1 MVAWPMRVGAV
12 TRRAVNLAVVV
23 WMLAAMAQA
32 AIASAP
38 PAPPTEDRR
47 CLECHGQRHIGEI
60 GPLDRQSMVAP
71 MPGQTTWPEV
81 DAEAPATRPELF
93 VDYERVYRFSV
104 HQAITCVSCH
114 ADCQELPHPIRPEP
128 ARCEPCHAP
137 QGREFAGS
145 VHGRAIAGGSAV
157 AAHCNDCHGKHD
169 ILSSKNPQ
177 SRTYKL
183 QLPFTC
189 ANCHANPVLMEQEH
203 VRQPQAAEQY
213 IDSMHGRGLI
223 KQGLIVVP
231 SCNDCHGVHNI
242 RPDDD
247 PQSAI
252 HKDNIPDT
260 CGKCHVGVEAVYR
273 NSIHG
278 QLWES
283 GDDRGPVCGTC
294 HSAHD
299 IIDPTEEAFKL
310 QIDDRCGFCHEDRLH
325 RYRETFHGKAMA
337 LGMPGVAACYDC
349 HGAHDILPVSD
360 PDSSLSEQNKLET
373 CRQCHPNAGG
383 RFAEYIAHADH
394 TRRTD
399 YPALYWTFV
408 FMTTIV
414 VGTFAF
420 FGVHTLLWLLRSAVF
435 YFRDPKAFREAK
447 TKAAKDDE
455 VFVRFRPFE
464 RFLHGL
470 VVMSFLLL
478 VATGMPLKF
487 YYTGWAQWMVD
498 LMGGLHVAGILH
510 RAGAIVTFIYFALH
524 LLSLGRAAVRNRHRF
539 KSPKTG
545 HYSLR
550 AFFGVVFGA
559 DMPLPNLHDVRDFW
573 AHQKW
578 FFGRGP
584 RPQFDKWTYWE
595 KFDYFAVFWGV
606 AMIGLSGLIMWFPE
620 FFTRFLPG
628 GIINIA
634 LIIHSDE
641 ALLAAGF
648 IFTFHFFNVH
658 FRVEKFPM
666 DPVIF
671 SGRVS
676 RAEMLHERKRWYDR
690 LVADGQLDKI
700 RVRDEWAQWKRVM
713 HPLGFLAF
721 GMGTLLLVLIFYAM
735 SSRLIGGGP

>member
-1 MVAWPMRVGAV
+1 MRVGAV
-12 TRRAVNLAVVV
+12 TRRTVNLATIV
-23 WMLAAMAQA
+23 WMLTAAAQT

-38 PAPPTEDRR
+38 PTPPTEDRR

-71 MPGQTTWPEV
+71 MPGQTTWPEL

-114 ADCQELPHPIRPEP
+114 ADCQQLPHPIRPEP
-128 ARCEPCHAP
+128 ARCDPCHAP
-137 QGREFAGS
+137 QGREYAGS

-157 AAHCNDCHGKHD
+157 AAHCSDCHGKHD
-169 ILSSKNPQ
+169 ILSSQNPQ

-203 VRQPQAAEQY
+203 VRRPQAAEQY

-231 SCNDCHGVHNI
+231 SCNDCHGVHDI

-294 HSAHD
+294 HSAHE

-360 PDSSLSEQNKLET
+360 PDSSLSEQNKLDT
-373 CRQCHPNAGG
+373 CRQCHPDAGG
-383 RFAEYIAHADH
+383 QFAGYIAHADH
-394 TRRTD
+394 TSRTD

-447 TKAAKDDE
+447 TKAARDDE

-524 LLSLGRAAVRNRHRF
+524 LLSLGRAAVRNRHRY
-539 KSPKTG
+539 KNPKTG

-620 FFTRFLPG
+620 FFTRFFPG
-628 GIINIA
+628 GIINVA

-735 SSRLIGGGP
+735 GSRLIGGGP